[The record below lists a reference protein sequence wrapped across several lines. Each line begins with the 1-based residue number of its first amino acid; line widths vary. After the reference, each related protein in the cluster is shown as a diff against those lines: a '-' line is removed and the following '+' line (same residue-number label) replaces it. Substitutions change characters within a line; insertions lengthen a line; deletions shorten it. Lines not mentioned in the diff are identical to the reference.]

1 MHANTLVTGV
11 GFTSIGASILWVGEQ
26 IKKKVEA
33 DRAAREARLMVLE
46 DNDRRQHA
54 GTVAL
59 LHHELYELCNGHI
72 TRGRIST
79 GDLDDLGY
87 IYTSYKGLGGN
98 GTGEALYNK
107 VLALPIV
114 NGGYDDDD
122 NQKLA

>member
-1 MHANTLVTGV
+1 MNANTWMLGV
-11 GFTSIGASILWVGEQ
+11 GLPSVCGSIWWVGEQ

-59 LHHELYELCNGHI
+59 LHHDIYELCNGHI
-72 TRGRIST
+72 RRGYIST

-87 IYTSYKGLGGN
+87 LFTSYKALGGN

-107 VLALPIV
+107 VMALPIK
-114 NGGYDDDD
+114 NSEEL
-122 NQKLA
+122 LA